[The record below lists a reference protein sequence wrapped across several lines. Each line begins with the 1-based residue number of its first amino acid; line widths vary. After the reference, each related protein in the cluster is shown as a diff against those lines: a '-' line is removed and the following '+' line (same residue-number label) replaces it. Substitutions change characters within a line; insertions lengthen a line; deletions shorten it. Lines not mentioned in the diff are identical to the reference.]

1 MLGYSPWGHKELD
14 TIDRLSLTHSMIAS
28 AFRTESDLENILEQ
42 SSTWG
47 DFTPQGSVW
56 KHVWLQLWAS
66 PDI

>member
-47 DFTPQGSVW
+47 DFTPQGSV
-56 KHVWLQLWAS
+56 
-66 PDI
+66 